1 MDRQVTEHTPF
12 PGFPDFRAN
21 VTFTPLQFFTVVL
34 PHRSRGCV
42 RLVGYALRK
51 VLGWVDA
58 HGNPTRERLRLSY
71 RELVQAAGVSRDAI
85 AQAIREALEAH
96 CLRRT
101 QHPRPDRPGQR
112 ARSGAYELCWDEAG
126 AYTDSPEDFRGFY
139 YPEAALLPVT
149 EGGQVVRRPK
159 AARKNIPNAFFDYL
173 LPRERLSV
181 IRVVGALLFY
191 SIEWGPGGERKRPVK
206 RSITELCRLTR
217 MSRQHVH
224 AAVAE
229 AQARGYIVAV
239 DKGCFDPASGQASR
253 AATYAIRWS
262 HHPGVVPPATT
273 ELTPRLPTL
282 APPNR
287 SEKVNGGPVGKGER
301 KRSEKV
307 NGNRSEKVNGIS
319 IKKELKTSKTTA
331 AAAEVISDAPI
342 AAAAAVALLVQ
353 VGFDTPTADRLARGH
368 SPDVIQRQIDWL
380 PLRRP
385 SRNRL
390 GLLRRAIEED
400 WPKPEGGQDLD
411 SDRGEPR
418 TFASHYYAAYHRVE
432 GPAGTKAFP
441 KDIEEA
447 ARFLARLQG
456 LESKPV
462 AAWGRRFGRFMREK
476 HAADPHAKP
485 NLSIALVLHG
495 DGFLRV
501 LQREDATRRQD
512 ALEKARAAHEATF
525 SSRWQ
530 AYLRAAEA
538 DLQERHPALY
548 DAFRQDRERV
558 RRAMNGGLF
567 VASAESLAQFEGEP
581 ARLAA
586 LARFFRN
593 HPECPVLDFWQWD
606 QQRNP
611 DRFETKTRPATD
623 GSTGE
628 VPR

>member
-1 MDRQVTEHTPF
+1 M
-12 PGFPDFRAN
+12 
-21 VTFTPLQFFTVVL
+21 
-34 PHRSRGCV
+34 
-42 RLVGYALRK
+42 
-51 VLGWVDA
+51 
-58 HGNPTRERLRLSY
+58 
-71 RELVQAAGVSRDAI
+71 
-85 AQAIREALEAH
+85 
-96 CLRRT
+96 
-101 QHPRPDRPGQR
+101 
-112 ARSGAYELCWDEAG
+112 G

-149 EGGQVVRRPK
+149 EGGRVLHRPK

-262 HHPGVVPPATT
+262 RHPEVVPLATA
-273 ELTPRLPTL
+273 ELTPHLPTL

-287 SEKVNGGPVGKGER
+287 SD
-301 KRSEKV
+301 
-307 NGNRSEKVNGIS
+307 KVNGIS

-331 AAAEVISDAPI
+331 ADSGVIPDAPI
-342 AAAAAVALLVQ
+342 AAAVVALLVQ
-353 VGFDTPTADRLARGH
+353 VGFDTPTADRLAQGH
-368 SPDVIQRQIDWL
+368 SPEVIQRQIDWL

-385 SRNRL
+385 TRNRL

-400 WPKPEGGQDLD
+400 WPKPECGGNIEPDL
-411 SDRGEPR
+411 GEAR
-418 TFASHYYAAYHRVE
+418 TFASYYYAAYHRLE
-432 GPAGTKAFP
+432 GAAGTKAFP
-441 KDIEEA
+441 KDLQTA
-447 ARFLARLQG
+447 AGFLERLQP
-456 LESKPV
+456 LEPKPV
-462 AAWGRRFGRFMREK
+462 AEWGRRFGRFMREK
-476 HAADPHAKP
+476 HAGDAHAKP
-485 NLSIALVLHG
+485 NLSFALVLHG
-495 DGFLRV
+495 DGFLRM
-501 LQREDATRRQD
+501 LQGEDTARRQD
-512 ALEKARAAHEATF
+512 ALAKARAAHEATF

-538 DLQERHPALY
+538 ELQERHPAFY

-558 RRAMNGGLF
+558 RRAMSGTVF
-567 VASAESLAQFEGEP
+567 KARTETLARFEGEP

-586 LARFFRN
+586 LAQFFRN
-593 HPECPVLDFWQWD
+593 RPQCPVLDFWQWD

-611 DRFETKTRPATD
+611 DRFETKTRRATD
-623 GSTGE
+623 GSTSE